1 MIHGVARAVR
11 NGELISGDS
20 FTFNENLPHQVI
32 MSLSDGMGSGPAA
45 SADSSR
51 VIELTEQ
58 LLETGFSARAALKLV
73 NTVLLLA
80 GMEQNPA
87 TLDLCCIDLCTGVLE
102 SMKLGA
108 VGTFIMGRE
117 GVELLESGNV
127 PMGIMN
133 TVEPILLSRK
143 LWDND
148 RIIMVSDGILEA
160 LPGEDKEQTFCEF
173 LNGLDVQNPQDM
185 ADEILQFALSF
196 CSVPAD
202 DMTVLVGGVFGK

>member
-1 MIHGVARAVR
+1 
-11 NGELISGDS
+11 
-20 FTFNENLPHQVI
+20 
-32 MSLSDGMGSGPAA
+32 
-45 SADSSR
+45 
-51 VIELTEQ
+51 
-58 LLETGFSARAALKLV
+58 
-73 NTVLLLA
+73 
-80 GMEQNPA
+80 
-87 TLDLCCIDLCTGVLE
+87 
-102 SMKLGA
+102 MKLGA